1 MGVLVNIISCWQY
14 CVRSMPDSRLQSKK
28 KSNKIL
34 IKDLEITIL
43 IPIFMRRKFILN
55 CPDDSLTLS
64 KKTIFGK
71 TFLWLV
77 ILFAC
82 AVVVRMICMA
92 IYMANGLNPMELT
105 QFGGDPTSRL
115 GQGIGK
121 TLLSLLIIAP
131 LLEEALFRLP
141 LSFKRTTV
149 ALWLALIPII
159 SAFYFHKCRVW
170 YILLAL
176 AAVGA
181 IIYYLVYRF
190 TTDEQW
196 EKWREKFI
204 IWAMWIAAISFGLM
218 HLRAFSVLN
227 LQVLPWALATIL
239 VPMAGGCA
247 VTYARV
253 NLGFF
258 WGVFFHML
266 INIPGIFAIIAGSL
280 AG

>member
-1 MGVLVNIISCWQY
+1 
-14 CVRSMPDSRLQSKK
+14 
-28 KSNKIL
+28 
-34 IKDLEITIL
+34 
-43 IPIFMRRKFILN
+43 MRKKFILN

-105 QFGGDPTSRL
+105 SFGGDPTSHKIKKDYL
-115 GQGIGK
+115 WKAIF
-121 TLLSLLIIAP
+121 SLLVYAP
-131 LLEEALFRLP
+131 LMEEALFRLP
-141 LSFKRTTV
+141 LSFKRKTV
-149 ALWLALIPII
+149 AIWVALIPII
-159 SAFYFHKCRVW
+159 CAFYFHKCRVW

-176 AAVGA
+176 TAVGVA
-181 IIYYLVYRF
+181 IFYVVNRF

-196 EKWREKFI
+196 EKWRSKYI
-204 IWAMWIAAISFGLM
+204 VWAMWIAAISFGLI
-218 HLRAFSVLN
+218 HLRAFSVLD
-227 LQVLPWALATIL
+227 LQILPWAIATIL

-258 WGVFFHML
+258 WGVLFHML
-266 INIPGIFAIIAGSL
+266 INVPGLFVIISSAL